1 MRPFVFV
8 YDPPDAGPL
17 NRAGGLAGSGDRAL
31 QPYSERFRTGDIIFA
46 EGDAPQGAFLI
57 ESGRIEISTLQFG
70 ERRVLGELGPGMLLG
85 EMAVIDDSPRTA
97 TARAL
102 TDCKLTPIDTAQ
114 FAERLAAADPVVRA
128 LLMSQ
133 LTRYR
138 STLATLTGDVSADR
152 GAALAQPDDAFAF
165 DKIRLESELR
175 AALERKELDV
185 RLQPIEE
192 IQSGR
197 VAGYEALVRWQHPQ
211 RGAVS
216 PAEFIR
222 LAEETSLI
230 LPVGDYILVR
240 VCEMLEELRRRGRQ
254 PLPFIAL
261 NLSARQIGDP
271 GLVERILARLRE
283 RELPPDRLKLEI
295 TESLVL
301 DHVRIAALMARCHA
315 VGMHV
320 VLDDFGTGYS
330 NLGPLLTLDFDQI
343 KLDGRFVKAL
353 DTQRGVALVGV
364 IVAMARALGCSLV
377 AEGVEQRE
385 QREILHRLGCHYAQ
399 GWLVGKPLALAEVL
413 HGN

>member
-1 MRPFVFV
+1 M
-8 YDPPDAGPL
+8 
-17 NRAGGLAGSGDRAL
+17 
-31 QPYSERFRTGDIIFA
+31 QPYSEQFRTGDIIFA
-46 EGDAPQGAFLI
+46 EGDPPSGAFLI
-57 ESGRIEISTLQFG
+57 ESGYVEISTIQFG

-102 TDCKLTPIDTAQ
+102 SVCRLTPIDRTQ

-138 STLATLTGDVSADR
+138 SALAALTGDGTLSAE
-152 GAALAQPDDAFAF
+152 GATSHPPSRDADAF

-175 AALERKELDV
+175 AALERKELEV
-185 RLQPIEE
+185 RLQPIED
-192 IQSGR
+192 IATGAI
-197 VAGYEALVRWQHPQ
+197 AGYEALVRWRHSL
-211 RGAVS
+211 RGDVS

-230 LPVGDYILVR
+230 LPIGDYVLAR
-240 VCEMLEELRRRGRQ
+240 VCDLLAELRRRGHE
-254 PLPFIAL
+254 PLPFIAM
-261 NLSARQIGDP
+261 NLSARQLDNP
-271 GLVERILARLRE
+271 QVLVERMIGYLRA

-301 DHVRIAALMARCHA
+301 DHARIADLLTRCHA

-320 VLDDFGTGYS
+320 ALDDFGTGYS

-353 DTQRGVALVGV
+353 DSPRGIAVVGVA
-364 IVAMARALGCSLV
+364 VAMARALHCELV
-377 AEGVEQRE
+377 AEGVETRE
-385 QREILHRLGCHYAQ
+385 QYEVLRRLGCRYAQ
-399 GWLVGKPLALAEVL
+399 GWLIGRPVAPADMLKS
-413 HGN
+413 

>member
-1 MRPFVFV
+1 
-8 YDPPDAGPL
+8 
-17 NRAGGLAGSGDRAL
+17 L
-31 QPYSERFRTGDIIFA
+31 QPYSEIYRTGDIIFA
-46 EGDAPQGAFLI
+46 EGDAPLGAYLI
-57 ESGRIEISTLQFG
+57 ESGRIEISTMQFG

-102 TDCKLTPIDTAQ
+102 SDCQLTPIDSDQ

-138 STLATLTGDVSADR
+138 SALATLTGDVSAR
-152 GAALAQPDDAFAF
+152 SNASLTTGDAHAF

-175 AALERKELDV
+175 AALERKELEV

-192 IQSGR
+192 IVSGYI
-197 VAGYEALVRWQHPQ
+197 AGYEALVRWQHPE

-230 LPVGDYILVR
+230 VPIGEYILER
-240 VCEMLEELRRRGRQ
+240 VCDMLVELRRRGRK
-254 PLPFIAL
+254 PLPFIAM
-261 NLSARQIGDP
+261 NLSARQLEEPD
-271 GLVERILARLRE
+271 LVERILAHLR
-283 RELPPDRLKLEI
+283 RRDLPPDRLKLEI

-301 DHVRIAALMARCHA
+301 DHVRVADLLARCHA

-320 VLDDFGTGYS
+320 ALDDFGTGYS
-330 NLGPLLTLDFDQI
+330 NLGPLLTLNFDQI
-343 KLDGRFVKAL
+343 KLDGSFVKAL
-353 DTQRGVALVGV
+353 GRPRGVAVVGV
-364 IVAMARALGCSLV
+364 VVAMARALDCNLI
-377 AEGVEQRE
+377 AEGVETPE
-385 QREILHRLGCHYAQ
+385 QREILHKLGCRYAQ
-399 GWLVGKPLALAEVL
+399 GWLVGRPMALADVL
-413 HGN
+413 GT

>member
-1 MRPFVFV
+1 V
-8 YDPPDAGPL
+8 
-17 NRAGGLAGSGDRAL
+17 
-31 QPYSERFRTGDIIFA
+31 QPYSEQFGAGEIIFS
-46 EGDAPQGAFLI
+46 EGDPPSGAFLI
-57 ESGRIEISTLQFG
+57 ESGRVEVSTMQFG

-85 EMAVIDDSPRTA
+85 EMAVIDASPRTA

-102 TDCKLTPIDTAQ
+102 TACRLTPIDRTQ

-138 STLATLTGDVSADR
+138 SALATLTGGRSASAGD
-152 GAALAQPDDAFAF
+152 AAPSHDADAF

-175 AALERKELDV
+175 TALERKELEV

-192 IQSGR
+192 IASGE
-197 VAGYEALVRWQHPQ
+197 VAGYEALVRWRHSQ
-211 RGAVS
+211 RGDVS

-230 LPVGDYILVR
+230 LPIGDYVLAR
-240 VCEMLEELRRRGRQ
+240 VCDLLAELRRRGRA
-254 PLPFIAL
+254 PLPFIAM
-261 NLSARQIGDP
+261 NLSARQLDDP
-271 GLVERILARLRE
+271 QALVERIIGYLRARA
-283 RELPPDRLKLEI
+283 LPPDRLKLEI

-301 DHVRIAALMARCHA
+301 DHARVADLLARCHA

-320 VLDDFGTGYS
+320 ALDDFGTGYS

-353 DTQRGVALVGV
+353 DTERGVAVVGV
-364 IVAMARALGCSLV
+364 AVAMARALRCELV
-377 AEGVEQRE
+377 AEGVETRE
-385 QREILHRLGCHYAQ
+385 QHDTLRRLGCRYAQ
-399 GWLVGKPLALAEVL
+399 GWLIGRPLAPADMLQA
-413 HGN
+413 

>member
-1 MRPFVFV
+1 M
-8 YDPPDAGPL
+8 
-17 NRAGGLAGSGDRAL
+17 
-31 QPYSERFRTGDIIFA
+31 QPYSELYRTGDIIFA
-46 EGDAPQGAFLI
+46 EGDAPLGAYLI
-57 ESGRIEISTLQFG
+57 ESGRIEISTMQFG

-102 TDCKLTPIDTAQ
+102 SDCQLTPIDSDQ

-138 STLATLTGDVSADR
+138 SALATLTGDVSAR
-152 GAALAQPDDAFAF
+152 SNVSLTTGDAHAF

-175 AALERKELDV
+175 AALERKELEV

-192 IQSGR
+192 IVSGYI
-197 VAGYEALVRWQHPQ
+197 AGYEALVRWQHPE

-230 LPVGDYILVR
+230 VPIGEYVLER
-240 VCEMLEELRRRGRQ
+240 VCDMLVELRRRGRK
-254 PLPFIAL
+254 PLPFIAM
-261 NLSARQIGDP
+261 NLSARQLEEPD
-271 GLVERILARLRE
+271 LVERILAHLR
-283 RELPPDRLKLEI
+283 RRDLPPDRLKLEI

-301 DHVRIAALMARCHA
+301 DHVRVADLLARCHA

-320 VLDDFGTGYS
+320 ALDDFGTGYS
-330 NLGPLLTLDFDQI
+330 NLGPLLTLNFDQI
-343 KLDGRFVKAL
+343 KLDGSFVKAL
-353 DTQRGVALVGV
+353 GRPRGVAVVGV
-364 IVAMARALGCSLV
+364 VVAMARALDCNLI
-377 AEGVEQRE
+377 AEGVETPE
-385 QREILHRLGCHYAQ
+385 QREILHKLGCRYAQ
-399 GWLVGKPLALAEVL
+399 GWLVGRPMALADVL
-413 HGN
+413 GA